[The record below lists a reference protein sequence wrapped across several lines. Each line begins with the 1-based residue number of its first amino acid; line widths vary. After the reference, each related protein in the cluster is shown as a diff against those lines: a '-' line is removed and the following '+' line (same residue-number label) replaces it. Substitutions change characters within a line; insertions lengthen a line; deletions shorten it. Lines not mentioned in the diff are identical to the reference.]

1 MHKSFCQQMS
11 YSKQSNGSSYPY
23 YYVATSAKELRN
35 LNTFKLLVHA
45 VKAISTVHD
54 KVFSFT
60 QKRPAAGTGGR
71 KISKPSQATAAVA
84 CTVLLALCTVFS
96 FAAAGPNLASPL
108 LWCWHWLASRGA
120 SHFWSGISFTIH
132 IIIKQ
137 SKGLERNFIWFL

>member
-1 MHKSFCQQMS
+1 MS

-60 QKRPAAGTGGR
+60 QKRPAGPAAGTGGR

-108 LWCWHWLASRGA
+108 LWCWH
-120 SHFWSGISFTIH
+120 
-132 IIIKQ
+132 
-137 SKGLERNFIWFL
+137 